1 MDGLAPGLRVF
12 GSAHRY
18 VQGVGALDAVG
29 PLIASLGDHAT
40 VMIDR
45 PMVAVLGDRLR
56 ASIEGAG
63 LGLEVVPLEGD
74 VTHTNIEAM
83 SARVA
88 GVGRPT
94 IVVAVGGG
102 KALDLARA
110 ASWHQRATFVTI
122 PTIASNDSPA
132 AMAVAVYD
140 DDHALVEVIQT
151 GRNPEIV
158 LVDPAVIA
166 GAPARFLSAGI
177 GDAIAKKFEAESC
190 RAAGG
195 NTQHGAPSLRVA
207 GAIADA
213 CYETLRASAVD
224 GVAAVAR
231 GEVDQSLEDTIEA
244 VVLMA
249 GLAFENGGLSIAH
262 SMMRGLQVVRGTRSR
277 MHGEHVAYGL
287 LVHRALEG
295 VDDAELGDLADFLV
309 AVGLPDSLRALDLPD
324 PSEAELVELADRCVG
339 SPHRHKT
346 LAHVDR
352 SSVLAAMR
360 RVEEFRG
367 M

>member
-29 PLIASLGDHAT
+29 GLLAALGDHAT
-40 VMIDR
+40 VMIDLA
-45 PMVAVLGDRLR
+45 MVPVLGDRLR
-56 ASIEGAG
+56 QSLESAG
-63 LGLEVVPLEGD
+63 LGVELVALEGD
-74 VTHTNIEAM
+74 VTHANIDAM
-83 SARVA
+83 AARVS
-88 GVGRPT
+88 GLGRPT
-94 IVVAVGGG
+94 IVVGVGGG

-110 ASWHQRATFVTI
+110 ASWHNGATFVTI

-140 DDHALVEVIQT
+140 DDHGLVEVIQT
-151 GRNPEIV
+151 GRNPELV

-166 GAPARFLSAGI
+166 GAPSRFLSAGI
-177 GDAIAKKFEAESC
+177 GDAIAKKFEADSC
-190 RAAGG
+190 RSVGG

-213 CYETLRASAVD
+213 CYATLREMAVE
-224 GVAAVAR
+224 GLAAVER

-262 SMMRGLQVVRGTRSR
+262 SMMRGLQVVRGTKDR

-287 LVHRALEG
+287 LVQRALEG
-295 VDDAELGDLADFLV
+295 VGDAEFADLADFLV
-309 AVGLPDSLRALDLPD
+309 AVGLPDSLSALGLPD
-324 PSEAELVELADRCVG
+324 PTEAELDEVADRCAG

-352 SSVLAAMR
+352 ASLRAAMG
-360 RVEEFRG
+360 RVEQSRRP
-367 M
+367 